1 MKVKVRTMGILTPLE
16 KEISLPKGTTIKQL
30 IEIIIKENKDIDEE
44 LIKTSTF
51 IVNQNTANLKT
62 ILMDKDKV
70 FILSTLGG
78 G

>member
-1 MKVKVRTMGILTPLE
+1 MKVKFKIMGLLTPLE
-16 KEISLPKGTTIKQL
+16 KEISIPKGTTIKEL

-62 ILMDKDKV
+62 VLIDKDKV
-70 FILSTLGG
+70 FILNTLEGG
-78 G
+78 